1 MPSRQANLPKLL
13 YLGDVPV
20 EASQH
25 GSALLY
31 RLLTEYPPSSLRIIE
46 SNLALS
52 KQIRRLP
59 HVDYRELPTGRVRLL
74 NSRLHGPYSALL
86 TWTASSRVKKA
97 RSLIG
102 DFLPEAIISVGHG
115 YGWLTAA
122 KLAKDLEVPFHLIM
136 HDDWPR
142 LAGIPS
148 GLRDWFERLFALVYN
163 GATNRLCVSPF
174 MAEEYAR
181 RYGAAGSVLYPSRAA
196 ECPIFEAK
204 TARALQ
210 DEDELVIGYGGNGAT
225 DVVSCIR
232 TLATVLKEAKARLV
246 VFGPFHESI
255 QRELHAISP
264 AITFH
269 GMVPYHEMIAGLR
282 AQADVLLIPMSFEAA
297 AHDNM
302 VVSFPSKLT
311 DYTATGLPL
320 MIYAPPYSSA
330 VRWAQ
335 LYVGVAEVIDQ
346 GGPAPLL
353 RSLHKL
359 RNNPECRRILG
370 ERASVVGFECF
381 DASAAR
387 EQLYSALDSDFQ
399 GSPQDDARILSQ
411 S

>member
-31 RLLTEYPPSSLRIIE
+31 RLFEQYPSSNLLVIE

-52 KQIRRLP
+52 QPGRRLP
-59 HVDYRELPTGRVRLL
+59 HVDYRVLPTGRTRVL
-74 NSRLHGPYSALL
+74 NSRLHGVYSALL
-86 TWTASSRVKKA
+86 TRTAASRARKA
-97 RSLIG
+97 RSLLG
-102 DFLPEAIISVGHG
+102 DLRPEAIVSVGHG

-122 KLAKDLEVPFHLIM
+122 KLAEDLKVPFHLIM

-142 LAGIPS
+142 LSGIPS
-148 GLRDWFERLFALVYN
+148 CFQRWFEQLFASVYN
-163 GATNRLCVSPF
+163 AANNRLCVSPF

-181 RYGAAGSVLYPSRAA
+181 RYGAVGSVLYPSRAA
-196 ECPIFEAK
+196 ECPTFEAK

-210 DEDELVIGYGGNGAT
+210 DEDELVIGYGGNGAI
-225 DVVSCIR
+225 DVVSCMR
-232 TLATVLKEAKARLV
+232 TLAAVLREAKARLV

-264 AITFH
+264 AIIFH
-269 GMVPYHEMIAGLR
+269 GMVPYHMMIADLR
-282 AQADVLLIPMSFEAA
+282 AQADILLVPMSFEAA

-320 MIYAPPYSSA
+320 LIYAPPYSSA
-330 VRWAQ
+330 ARWAQ
-335 LYVGVAEVIDQ
+335 LYSGVAEVVDQ

-353 RSLHKL
+353 GSLNKL
-359 RNNPECRRILG
+359 RSNPEYRRILG

-381 DASAAR
+381 NASATR
-387 EQLYSALDSDFQ
+387 EQLYNALDSDFQ
-399 GSPQDDARILSQ
+399 GLSQ
-411 S
+411 AHTRI